1 MFIIP
6 KCEQVDRMVIPFKDC
21 TILVILFPILWS
33 LVLHKCYLYWFPS
46 SICISFDWIK
56 TSIDTRTRHQIPFWV
71 FGFFFINDCM
81 DNQSILGIVDLNKE
95 VYSILLLN
103 NSLSETTFNKICLDL
118 YIDHSIIL
126 ILLFGY
132 ENAMLPF
139 GKFIS

>member
-1 MFIIP
+1 M
-6 KCEQVDRMVIPFKDC
+6 R
-21 TILVILFPILWS
+21 
-33 LVLHKCYLYWFPS
+33 
-46 SICISFDWIK
+46 
-56 TSIDTRTRHQIPFWV
+56 
-71 FGFFFINDCM
+71 M

-95 VYSILLLN
+95 VYSILLLK

-126 ILLFGY
+126 ILLFDY